1 MEGSV
6 VPNNRGRPRSP
17 PLHRGVLN
25 FSPKLWPRQTAARL
39 NRLQQQEAHQTQL
52 AEVARK
58 QKAAADAYAIAEA
71 AKQAAAEN
79 TLHIE
84 VERTE
89 IETAIKDLQQK
100 AETIR
105 REEQKAN
112 AKLNRLNKNNKEQ
125 KPKERDLGAAEAY
138 FGTAAEDPIDGLL
151 IKTAHTAPKSRCSSE
166 NCADPSCPSS
176 QNFCHAFNG
185 VARAVD
191 RRRQLEK
198 KKKQQPLIINDNV
211 ASDDDRLSSEAI
223 RNIYIDP
230 EEVDGAAV
238 PFAESQFPGELKE
251 DTKAKNGGKSSN
263 DAAEKLVQSIEK
275 MAAGPEDTSEDEENE
290 LEEATRIKINQ
301 DAAKVKAS
309 MKAEMDAIAIRRPL
323 RMTAVGTMQP
333 LTGADKTFI
342 QTALKNDYEVAYQQ
356 RNPKTKGSEP
366 EGKESWRLYEKFKK
380 AKSLREALTL
390 GAEMKRIKD
399 DYAKGFIRFP
409 GRESIEPGHV
419 FMADSEEASD
429 LLSLLGINYD
439 LHVGRVLRRE
449 EDDAFAFALESA
461 EKAAEGVSAGTR
473 KRFNEIIAA
482 CHDPVQTIKFLE
494 DKKARMAFAEQ
505 YGLRLMATTSA
516 ATFLILTTTLAPS
529 QITKAH
535 SKKMAVPN
543 GESGAKCVK
552 KN

>member
-166 NCADPSCPSS
+166 NCDDPSCPSS
-176 QNFCHAFNG
+176 QNFCQAFMEWLEQRFGDEHADG
-185 VARAVD
+185 PSSM
-191 RRRQLEK
+191 RRTYD
-198 KKKQQPLIINDNV
+198 ND
-211 ASDDDRLSSEAI
+211 EA
-223 RNIYIDP
+223 
-230 EEVDGAAV
+230 
-238 PFAESQFPGELKE
+238 
-251 DTKAKNGGKSSN
+251 
-263 DAAEKLVQSIEK
+263 
-275 MAAGPEDTSEDEENE
+275 
-290 LEEATRIKINQ
+290 
-301 DAAKVKAS
+301 
-309 MKAEMDAIAIRRPL
+309 
-323 RMTAVGTMQP
+323 
-333 LTGADKTFI
+333 
-342 QTALKNDYEVAYQQ
+342 
-356 RNPKTKGSEP
+356 
-366 EGKESWRLYEKFKK
+366 
-380 AKSLREALTL
+380 
-390 GAEMKRIKD
+390 
-399 DYAKGFIRFP
+399 
-409 GRESIEPGHV
+409 
-419 FMADSEEASD
+419 
-429 LLSLLGINYD
+429 
-439 LHVGRVLRRE
+439 
-449 EDDAFAFALESA
+449 
-461 EKAAEGVSAGTR
+461 
-473 KRFNEIIAA
+473 
-482 CHDPVQTIKFLE
+482 
-494 DKKARMAFAEQ
+494 MAFAAIQKQLDNEPKLLD
-505 YGLRLMATTSA
+505 YMVLDSCSNIHLITLNDARRLFKSRRRTNMTVTGIGGRNAERR
-516 ATFLILTTTLAPS
+516 I
-529 QITKAH
+529 I
-535 SKKMAVPN
+535 
-543 GESGAKCVK
+543 
-552 KN
+552 

>member
-1 MEGSV
+1 MYCCVGDCTL
-6 VPNNRGRPRSP
+6 NNKTNLDNDQSSCADG
-17 PLHRGVLN
+17 
-25 FSPKLWPRQTAARL
+25 TAC
-39 NRLQQQEAHQTQL
+39 TC
-52 AEVARK
+52 
-58 QKAAADAYAIAEA
+58 AADWTFNDDECPDIPPHADVASEEA
-71 AKQAAAEN
+71 AVTPPQFPFTTAEMRGFRDAEPTHEN
-79 TLHIE
+79 ENEHTLE
-84 VERTE
+84 KEN
-89 IETAIKDLQQK
+89 KQQK
-100 AETIR
+100 PTGPR
-105 REEQKAN
+105 
-112 AKLNRLNKNNKEQ
+112 
-125 KPKERDLGAAEAY
+125 LGAAEAY
-138 FGTAAEDPIDGLL
+138 LGTAAEDPIDGLL

-211 ASDDDRLSSEAI
+211 ASDDDRLSIEAI

-238 PFAESQFPGELKE
+238 PFAENQLPGELKE
-251 DTKAKNGGKSSN
+251 DTNKKKGEKPFH
-263 DAAEKLVQSIEK
+263 DAAEEIIQSIEQ
-275 MAAGPEDTSEDEENE
+275 MAAGPEEMSEDEENE
-290 LEEATRIKINQ
+290 LEEAKRIQKDQ
-301 DAAKVKAS
+301 DAVKAKAS
-309 MKAEMDAIAIRRPL
+309 MKAEVEAIAIRRPL

-333 LTGADKTFI
+333 LTEADEKFI
-342 QTALKNDYEVAYQQ
+342 QKALDDDFEVAYQQ
-356 RNPKTKGSEP
+356 RNPKMKGSEP
-366 EGKESWRLYEKFKK
+366 EGKESWRMYEKFKA
-380 AKSLREALTL
+380 AKTLKEALIL

-461 EKAAEGVSAGTR
+461 EKAAEGVSAGAR

-516 ATFLILTTTLAPS
+516 ATFF
-529 QITKAH
+529 
-535 SKKMAVPN
+535 
-543 GESGAKCVK
+543 
-552 KN
+552 